1 MPDSQSLIQSLL
13 ASTTKVT
20 STLTENALDL
30 LKYQQSQLQKQLL
43 KQELLNANL
52 YQSLL
57 DSGILSGNN
66 EAAFKLASN
75 QITSTATNILD
86 VLKNKGYLNNNHNNH
101 NNRVDLSSPIERLQT
116 FLPLGEIYAGFSGI
130 FERLFGSKFW
140 LYALLAIVTGTFFTC
155 IACFCMYCLCCSR
168 FGNGLMCFLNCSW
181 LKWLKKRVT
190 FSASASKKKKE
201 LKSSVSDSNNKFK
214 CCI

>member
-1 MPDSQSLIQSLL
+1 MPDSQSLIKSLL

-66 EAAFKLASN
+66 EAAFRDASN
-75 QITSTATNILD
+75 QITTTASNLLD
-86 VLKNKGYLNNNHNNH
+86 ILKNKGYLNNNNN
-101 NNRVDLSSPIERLQT
+101 NGRNLGSPIERLQS
-116 FLPLGEIYAGFSGI
+116 FLPLGEIYTGFSGI
-130 FERLFGSKFW
+130 FERLFGTKFW
-140 LYALLAIVTGTFFTC
+140 LYALMAIVTGTFFTC
-155 IACFCMYCLCCSR
+155 IACFCMYCLCCSK
-168 FGNGLMCFLNCSW
+168 FGNSIMCCLNCGW
-181 LKWLKKRVT
+181 LKWLKKLT
-190 FSASASKKKKE
+190 TTHASTSKKKE
-201 LKSSVSDSNNKFK
+201 LKSESNNKFK

>member
-1 MPDSQSLIQSLL
+1 MVKLSKLEASTLCFCFSTNQIMPDSQSLIKSLL

-66 EAAFKLASN
+66 
-75 QITSTATNILD
+75 
-86 VLKNKGYLNNNHNNH
+86 
-101 NNRVDLSSPIERLQT
+101 
-116 FLPLGEIYAGFSGI
+116 
-130 FERLFGSKFW
+130 
-140 LYALLAIVTGTFFTC
+140 
-155 IACFCMYCLCCSR
+155 
-168 FGNGLMCFLNCSW
+168 
-181 LKWLKKRVT
+181 
-190 FSASASKKKKE
+190 
-201 LKSSVSDSNNKFK
+201 
-214 CCI
+214 

>member
-1 MPDSQSLIQSLL
+1 MPDSQSLIKSLL

-66 EAAFKLASN
+66 EAAFRDASN
-75 QITSTATNILD
+75 QITTTASNPLD
-86 VLKNKGYLNNNHNNH
+86 ILKNKGYLSNNNGRN
-101 NNRVDLSSPIERLQT
+101 LGSPIERLQS
-116 FLPLGEIYAGFSGI
+116 FLPLGEIYTGFSGI
-130 FERLFGSKFW
+130 FERLFGTKFW
-140 LYALLAIVTGTFFTC
+140 L
-155 IACFCMYCLCCSR
+155 
-168 FGNGLMCFLNCSW
+168 
-181 LKWLKKRVT
+181 
-190 FSASASKKKKE
+190 
-201 LKSSVSDSNNKFK
+201 
-214 CCI
+214 

>member
-13 ASTTKVT
+13 ASTTKAT
-20 STLTENALDL
+20 SALTENALDL

-66 EAAFKLASN
+66 EAAFRAASN
-75 QITSTATNILD
+75 QITTTATNILD
-86 VLKNKGYLNNNHNNH
+86 ILKNKGYLNNQNNGNN
-101 NNRVDLSSPIERLQT
+101 NNRNIGAASPIERLQS
-116 FLPLGEIYAGFSGI
+116 FLPLGEIYTGFSGI
-130 FERLFGSKFW
+130 FERLFGTKFW
-140 LYALLAIVTGTFFTC
+140 LYALMAILMGTFFTC
-155 IACFCMYCLCCSR
+155 IACFCMYCLCCSK
-168 FGNGLMCFLNCSW
+168 FGNSIMCCLNCGW
-181 LKWLKKRVT
+181 LKWLKKAT
-190 FSASASKKKKE
+190 TSHASTSKNKE
-201 LKSSVSDSNNKFK
+201 LKSDSESKFN